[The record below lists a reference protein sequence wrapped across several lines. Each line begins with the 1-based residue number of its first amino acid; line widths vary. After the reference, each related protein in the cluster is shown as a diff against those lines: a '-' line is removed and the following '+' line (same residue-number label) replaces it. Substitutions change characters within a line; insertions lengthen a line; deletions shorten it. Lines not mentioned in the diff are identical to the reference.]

1 MTNYATTTIGID
13 LGDTWSVLCVLDES
27 GEVVEQ
33 TRVRTRYKEMHAHFA
48 MRSPARVVLEVGTH
62 SPWVSRLLEELGH
75 EVLVANTRRVRAIAE
90 SQKKTDEND
99 AELLARLG
107 RADPKLLAPLAHRTA
122 ETQADLVM
130 VRARDALVKTRTGL
144 INSVRGQVKS
154 LGARLPSRNPGCFHT
169 LELPTELA
177 ETLDLTMEAIA
188 LLNKQ
193 IRAYERRIEKLIE
206 DKYPEAAHVGKVDGV
221 GPITALTYVLTV
233 EDPGRFR
240 SSRDVGPY
248 LGMTRRRRQ
257 SGDDDPE
264 LRISKAGDG
273 FLRRLLVQ
281 CAHHILGPLGKD
293 CALRRWGLKLIGQ
306 GGRGARKRAAV
317 AVARKLAVLLHRLWV
332 TGEDYQPFPAQAPG
346 EGAPPNPAP
355 AASEARGRSSDKSP
369 APRRS
374 AQPAPAASEAA

>member
-1 MTNYATTTIGID
+1 MTNYATTTIGMD

-33 TRVRTRYKEMHAHFA
+33 TRVRTRHKEMHAHFA
-48 MRSPARVVLEVGTH
+48 MRLPARVVLEVGTH

-75 EVLVANTRRVRAIAE
+75 EVLVANSRRVRAIAE

-107 RADPKLLAPLAHRTA
+107 RADPKLLAPLAHRT
-122 ETQADLVM
+122 EKTQADLV
-130 VRARDALVKTRTGL
+130 VLRARDALVKARTL
-144 INSVRGQVKS
+144 LVNSVRGQVKS
-154 LGARLPSRNPGCFHT
+154 LGARLPRRNPGSFHT
-169 LELPTELA
+169 LAEELPENVRAVLK
-177 ETLDLTMEAIA
+177 LTMESIEH
-188 LLNKQ
+188 LNKQ
-193 IRAYERRIEKLIE
+193 VRAYERCIEQLIE
-206 DKYPEAAHVGKVDGV
+206 DKYPEAAHVSKVDGV

-240 SSRDVGPY
+240 SSREVGPY
-248 LGMTRRRRQ
+248 LGLTRRRRQ
-257 SGDDDPE
+257 SGDEDPE
-264 LRISKAGDG
+264 LKISKAGDG

-332 TGEDYQPFPAQAPG
+332 TGQDYRPFPAQAPG
-346 EGAPPNPAP
+346 EGAPP
-355 AASEARGRSSDKSP
+355 SP
-369 APRRS
+369 AH
-374 AQPAPAASEAA
+374 AVSEAA